1 MKHFKRLNRIIN
13 EVLQKHR
20 IMQFERRLSMER
32 SDMESVYMKFKD
44 TVYRTAFSLCKD
56 HTRAED
62 ITSDVFFKC
71 FTCQNIPEGDEHT
84 KAWLIRVTINRCK
97 DIFKSFRF
105 KNVVS
110 LDETQLIYETPEE
123 SDVYHAV
130 MSLDAKYRIVIHL
143 YYYEGYSTEE
153 ISKIIHK
160 AAPTVR
166 TRLKR
171 AREMLKISLG
181 KEFHT

>member
-1 MKHFKRLNRIIN
+1 
-13 EVLQKHR
+13 
-20 IMQFERRLSMER
+20 MEK
-32 SDMESVYMKFKD
+32 VYMQFKD
-44 TVYRTAFSLCKD
+44 TIYRIAFSLCKD
-56 HTRAED
+56 HVRAED
-62 ITSDVFFKC
+62 VTSDVFFKF
-71 FTCQNIPEGDEHT
+71 FTCKNIPKGDEHI

-110 LDETQLIYETPEE
+110 LDETQLVYETSEE

-130 MSLDAKYRIVIHL
+130 MALDVKYRIVMHL

-153 ISKIIHK
+153 IADIIHK
-160 AAPTVR
+160 ASSTVR
-166 TRLKR
+166 SRLKR

>member
-1 MKHFKRLNRIIN
+1 
-13 EVLQKHR
+13 
-20 IMQFERRLSMER
+20 MER
-32 SDMESVYMKFKD
+32 NDMENVYMQFKD
-44 TVYRTAFSLCKD
+44 TVYRTAFSLCKNYAK
-56 HTRAED
+56 AED
-62 ITSDVFFKC
+62 VVSDVFFKY
-71 FTCQNIPEGDEHT
+71 FTCKKIPQEDEHI
-84 KAWLIRVTINRCK
+84 KAWLIRVTINCCK

-110 LDETQLIYETPEE
+110 LDETQLVYETPEE

-143 YYYEGYSTEE
+143 YYYEGYSTAE
-153 ISKIIHK
+153 IAGIIHK

-166 TRLKR
+166 SRLKR